1 MWQVNEDEHVL
12 IQTFKCHP
20 GCLCCD
26 CENKSDDDNLK
37 KQYSDTVMC
46 IQENGKCIDIKRVV
60 YWEDIL

>member
-20 GCLCCD
+20 GCLCCA
-26 CENKSDDDNLK
+26 CENNSDDDSLK

-46 IQENGKCIDIKRVV
+46 IQENGKCVDIKRVV
-60 YWEDIL
+60 YREDFI